1 MPRRSA
7 GRPRG
12 SSPPQIGIIAIG
24 AAVAA
29 AILLRP
35 EDGTG
40 GGDGNVPD
48 GSGSGEL
55 SSEAAEVTVPVNHPW
70 TNTGVQ
76 CAAGDTFNI
85 KSSGQAWFDAG
96 EELQVGP
103 DGLGVG
109 EFESERVYVDA
120 TTASLIGVLDTSSY
134 HVPVG

>member
-1 MPRRSA
+1 
-7 GRPRG
+7 
-12 SSPPQIGIIAIG
+12 
-24 AAVAA
+24 
-29 AILLRP
+29 
-35 EDGTG
+35 
-40 GGDGNVPD
+40 
-48 GSGSGEL
+48 
-55 SSEAAEVTVPVNHPW
+55 VPVNHPW